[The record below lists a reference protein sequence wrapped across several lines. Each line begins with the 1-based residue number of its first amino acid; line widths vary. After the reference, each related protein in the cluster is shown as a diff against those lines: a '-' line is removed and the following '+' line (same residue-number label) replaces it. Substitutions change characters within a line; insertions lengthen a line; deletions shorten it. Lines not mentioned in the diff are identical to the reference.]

1 MPRKYRSGVSLSA
14 CAVLAL
20 MVGQVAADDRT
31 IDGSGNNPTFTDMG
45 AVDTQLLRL
54 SPPGYGDGLSTPAGS
69 TRPGAREISNEI
81 FNQSTSV
88 PDERNLSNFVWAWG
102 QFVDHDIDLTPGHT
116 TTQSFDITVPT
127 GDPHFDPLST
137 GTQTIPLDRSIYD
150 TATGATTPRQ
160 QLNTITTWIDASNV
174 YGSNTTRAD
183 ELRTFSDGMLKTTS
197 HATGDLLP
205 FNTAGLDN
213 AGGTSPSLFL
223 AGDVRA
229 NENVVL
235 SSLHTVFVREH
246 NRLAG
251 EIAVA
256 NPTWT
261 DEQVYQRARKI
272 VGAQLQ
278 TVTYNEFLPA
288 LGIKLDPYA
297 GYDEF
302 LDAGIANEFST
313 AAYRLGHSMLSSP
326 ILRLDESGQVIVDG
340 NLLLQDAFFNPSLIT
355 GEGGIDPLLRGIAAS
370 IQQKIDAQV
379 VDDVRNFLFGPPGA
393 GGLDLVS
400 LNIQRGRD
408 HGLADYNA
416 IRLAFGLSPAFSF
429 SDITSDVDLANALA
443 VLYGNDIN
451 NVDPWVGMLAEDQLA
466 DSSVG
471 ETVAA
476 ILADQFGALRDGDRF
491 FYLNDSEFTA
501 DDLFELDQT
510 TLANIILRNSGISWI
525 QSNVFFYETRV
536 PEPSTM
542 LLSLSGAGLLMARRR
557 RRVAG

>member
-1 MPRKYRSGVSLSA
+1 M
-14 CAVLAL
+14 
-20 MVGQVAADDRT
+20 
-31 IDGSGNNPTFTDMG
+31 
-45 AVDTQLLRL
+45 
-54 SPPGYGDGLSTPAGS
+54 
-69 TRPGAREISNEI
+69 
-81 FNQSTSV
+81 
-88 PDERNLSNFVWAWG
+88 
-102 QFVDHDIDLTPGHT
+102 
-116 TTQSFDITVPT
+116 
-127 GDPHFDPLST
+127 
-137 GTQTIPLDRSIYD
+137 
-150 TATGATTPRQ
+150 
-160 QLNTITTWIDASNV
+160 
-174 YGSNTTRAD
+174 
-183 ELRTFSDGMLKTTS
+183 
-197 HATGDLLP
+197 
-205 FNTAGLDN
+205 
-213 AGGTSPSLFL
+213 
-223 AGDVRA
+223 RA

>member
-1 MPRKYRSGVSLSA
+1 
-14 CAVLAL
+14 